1 MLTKT
6 EIENMP
12 ASDKLELAWM
22 LWDSAF
28 EEENKMPLPEWQKKI
43 LDERL
48 SYSLAHPDST
58 RPWQEA
64 MARIEARL
72 KNVRSAH

>member
-28 EEENKMPLPEWQKKI
+28 EEENKMPLPEWQKNI

-48 SYSLAHPDST
+48 SHSLAHPDSA
-58 RPWQEA
+58 RPWREV
-64 MARIEARL
+64 MDGIEARL
-72 KNVRSAH
+72 KNVRSTH